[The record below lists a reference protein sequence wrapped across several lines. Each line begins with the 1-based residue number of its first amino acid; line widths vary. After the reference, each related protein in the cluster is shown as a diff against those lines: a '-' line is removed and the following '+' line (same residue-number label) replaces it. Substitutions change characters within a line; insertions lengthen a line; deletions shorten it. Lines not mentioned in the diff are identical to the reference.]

1 MSNEEQLRKELEKLR
16 KEVAELRSGGG
27 VSKRYT
33 VAEGEYKGHPVLS
46 FDGPGLRTP
55 LTLGL
60 SKLRAIEA
68 GWQQA
73 VRFLAQH
80 PPAAADGTSQQ
91 DDDKI

>member
-1 MSNEEQLRKELEKLR
+1 MSNEEQLRNELEKLR
-16 KEVAELRSGGG
+16 KEVAELRGGAG
-27 VSKRYT
+27 ASKRYT
-33 VAEGEYKGHPVLS
+33 VTEGEYKGHPVLS

-73 VRFLAQH
+73 ARFLAKN
-80 PPAAADGTSQQ
+80 PPSSADGPSQQ
-91 DDDKI
+91 DDDRI

>member
-1 MSNEEQLRKELEKLR
+1 MSNEEQLRDELEKLR
-16 KEVAELRSGGG
+16 KEVAGLRSGAGA
-27 VSKRYT
+27 SKRNT
-33 VAEGEYKGHPVLS
+33 VTEGEYKGHPVLS

-80 PPAAADGTSQQ
+80 PPSAADGISQQ